1 MKFGELLVDRKN
13 NLNLLRLLAATAVAF
28 SHSYYFAGQLQDEP
42 LLKLTGNITLGY
54 FSVFIFFII
63 SGFLVAQ
70 SFNLSQSIFGFW
82 TGRALRLYPA
92 LIVVLIFCA
101 YVLGPIFTTHSVG
114 DYIFRDEVRQYV
126 EDNLIFKEHTTLP
139 GVFVGAVNGSLW
151 SLRYE
156 VYAYLLLFCFGIFG
170 LISSRAAMNAAAI
183 FFLFL
188 YAKEPLGLVILPD
201 SWNNVISVP
210 LAGFFWGTL
219 VYVNRNHIDCKISY
233 AIVGLVLYISL
244 RQHLWSHI
252 VFVLTLG
259 YGVLTLGFHRH
270 LQLNIL
276 LPNDY
281 SYGIYLYAFPIQQAI
296 INVKQ
301 IDSALTLFAI
311 TMLLTLPLAMLS
323 WHLVEKPALRLKKYF
338 KQGSRNELEN

>member
-1 MKFGELLVDRKN
+1 MKFGELLVGRKN
-13 NLNLLRLLAATAVAF
+13 NLNLIRLLAATTVAF
-28 SHSYYFAGQLQDEP
+28 SHSYYFAGQLQNEP

-54 FSVFIFFII
+54 FSVFIFFVI

-70 SFNLSQSIFGFW
+70 SFNLSQSIFSFW
-82 TGRALRLYPA
+82 ASRVLRLYPA
-92 LIVVLIFCA
+92 LIVVLVFSA
-101 YVLGPIFTTHSVG
+101 YILGPIFTTLDAG
-114 DYIFRDEVRQYV
+114 DYILRDEVRLYV
-126 EDNLIFKEHTTLP
+126 IDNIFFNEHTNLP

-156 VYAYLLLFCFGIFG
+156 VYAYLLLFCFGVFG
-170 LISSRAAMNAAAI
+170 LISNRAAINAVAI
-183 FFLFL
+183 LFL
-188 YAKEPLGLVILPD
+188 LLYTKEPIGMVILPS

-233 AIVGLVLYISL
+233 AVVGIFLYILL
-244 RQHLWSHI
+244 RQHIWSHAI
-252 VFVLTLG
+252 FILTIG
-259 YGVLTLGFHRH
+259 YCVLTLGFHRH
-270 LQLNIL
+270 LQFNIS

-296 INVKQ
+296 VNIKK
-301 IDSALTLFAI
+301 IDSALMLFTI
-311 TMLLTLPLAMLS
+311 TMMLTIPLAMLS

-338 KQGSRNELEN
+338 NHGGKNEL